1 MLELESLKARRPHS
15 ECGPDLDALSGDMC
29 IRASHPWQPSE
40 RMLMPG
46 LHPRLKKS
54 DLREGAHAL
63 KFVFCKAPPGNSA
76 LLLGLRNPEG
86 DLNR

>member
-1 MLELESLKARRPHS
+1 MW
-15 ECGPDLDALSGDMC
+15 PDLDAVSGDIR
-29 IRASHPWQPSE
+29 IRASHPGQPSE

-46 LHPRLKKS
+46 LHPRPMKL
-54 DLREGAHAL
+54 DFREGAHAA
-63 KFVFCKAPPGNSA
+63 KFLFCKAPPGNSA